1 MNKKISLKS
10 VMVAILIIA
19 VCVFLLSNKKY
30 DILNMN
36 AEDIKSIYIE
46 NQDSGMSIEITDQN
60 TISLI
65 TKNLN
70 TIKVKRYNPSED
82 YAKTNIKMT
91 IISRSGSDIKG
102 AFQTFVIESSQ
113 RIFANKENYY
123 TIEGEFDMK
132 LIENLIK

>member
-60 TISLI
+60 TISSI